1 MSLAQSFR
9 ELERQESRV
18 LGALRCVDASTGAPI
33 DRLLD
38 VRSLDTAPARLLRN
52 RSGLY
57 VIRDWAAM
65 AAHADTFPL
74 PPALPAIGSLRLR
87 LAVSDP
93 TGAYLPRIVSLPLPR
108 DPAAGPMLGPDSLFV
123 PKAVALY
130 PAPGAATGANWSLLR
145 VSLSDSG
152 NGDALGGA
160 LLRVRRN
167 GVVIARGLSDW
178 RGEALVA
185 VVGVPVTTFSDDEN
199 AVVVSAIE
207 VSLDAVF
214 DPRPARD
221 SSGLRTA
228 AAVLASGRTP
238 AELPQIDPDV
248 LEAELENDEA
258 ALLRGSVVMSIAARS
273 SRHCRLGI
281 AVPP

>member
-1 MSLAQSFR
+1 MSRAQAFR

-33 DRLLD
+33 DRALD
-38 VRSLDTAPARLLRN
+38 VRSLDAAPARLLRN

-57 VIRDWAAM
+57 VIRDWAAL
-65 AAHADTFPL
+65 AAHAESFLL

-93 TGAYLPRIVSLPLPR
+93 SGAYLPRIVSLPLPR
-108 DPAAGPMLGPDSLFV
+108 DPAAGPLLGPDSLFLPKTV
-123 PKAVALY
+123 PLY

-145 VSLSDSG
+145 LSLRAQDS
-152 NGDALGGA
+152 GDALGGA

-167 GVVIARGLSDW
+167 GVVLARGLSDW

-185 VVGVPVTTFSDDEN
+185 VVGVPVTTFSEDEN
-199 AVVVSAIE
+199 AVEVSAIE
-207 VSLDAVF
+207 ISLDVGF
-214 DPRPARD
+214 DPRPNRD
-221 SSGLRTA
+221 SSGLRTS
-228 AAVLASGRTP
+228 AVAEGRTP
-238 AELPQIDPDV
+238 AVLPQVDPEL
-248 LEAELENDEA
+248 LESELEDEVA
-258 ALLRGSVVMSIAARS
+258 ALLRGSFVMSIAARS
-273 SRHCRLGI
+273 SLHRRLGI